1 MSIICMAASVLMER
15 PRMLT
20 RDHNLLRDLLLEA
33 KKMYYHASKNMISI
47 YVTDPDP

>member
-1 MSIICMAASVLMER
+1 MSVTCMATLVLMELA
-15 PRMLT
+15 RMLT